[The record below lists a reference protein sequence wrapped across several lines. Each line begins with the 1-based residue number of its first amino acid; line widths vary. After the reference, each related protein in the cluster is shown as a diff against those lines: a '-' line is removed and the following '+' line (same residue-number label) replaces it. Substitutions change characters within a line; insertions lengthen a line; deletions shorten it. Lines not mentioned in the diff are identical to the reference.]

1 VEFGW
6 SEDEVRFRADLREFL
21 RANLPAS
28 WAEISKDGPG
38 SDAQAAFSRSFCA
51 KLAERGWLTQ
61 HWPTAYGGKGASAR
75 MHAILS
81 EEMWS
86 IGEPRGPQ
94 YMNVNWIGPA
104 IIKHGTEEQKQY
116 HLSRMSKGDALWCQG
131 FSEPNAGSDLA
142 SLSTRAVREGDVY
155 LVNGQK
161 VWTSYCKNADFCF
174 LLVRTGPTESRH
186 RGITVLLM
194 PMHLPGVEVREI
206 DAVIGEKYFH
216 EVFLTDVRIPI
227 SCRLGP
233 ENEGWSVAMYALQ
246 FERVGCPRYAR
257 AALTLDLLAEDARA
271 RGLLDHA
278 PTLEKLGEARA
289 LCEAARILHY
299 RVIDQRVHDSPPT
312 ADSNVARIAGTLA
325 DRAVGDLALE
335 IWGAEALVH
344 GSAGDANFRAS
355 MSAGIATGT
364 TEINLNLIAERLLG
378 LPRDR

>member
-6 SEDEVRFRADLREFL
+6 SEEELRFRAELREFL
-21 RANLPAS
+21 RSNLPAN
-28 WAEISKDGPG
+28 WREVAKDGPG
-38 SDAQAAFSRSFCA
+38 SDAQAVFSRAFCA
-51 KLAERGWLTQ
+51 KLAARGWLTQ
-61 HWPTAYGGKGASAR
+61 HWPKEHGGKDASAR

-104 IIKHGTEEQKQY
+104 IMKFGTDEQKQY
-116 HLSRMSKGDALWCQG
+116 HLSRMSKGDELWCQG

-142 SLSTRAVREGDVY
+142 SLVTRAVRDNEVY

-174 LLVRTGPTESRH
+174 LLVRTNVEEKRH

-194 PMHLPGVEVREI
+194 PMNLPGVEVREI
-206 DAVIGEKYFH
+206 DSVIGERYFH
-216 EVFLTDVRIPI
+216 EVFLTDVRVPI

-271 RGLLDHA
+271 RGLLLH
-278 PTLEKLGEARA
+278 PPFLEKLGEARA

-299 RVIDQRVHDSPPT
+299 RVIDQRVHDLPPS
-312 ADSNVARIAGTLA
+312 ADSNVARIAGTMA

-335 IWGAEALVH
+335 IWGAESLVH
-344 GSAGDANFRAS
+344 GSPGDANFRAS